1 MYFGTHKDVKDTK
14 ITARKSWFFF
24 DNEIVCLGSAI
35 NDFSETPVITCVEN
49 RLWRE
54 GDALTVNGKELIPTE
69 KTSLSAKNAHFT
81 NMGGYVFF
89 DESDLSFEKTV
100 KSNHRNAS
108 DTSTRDFL
116 EIVIDHGVGDGKLNG
131 TYAYAYL
138 PTASSVETSSY
149 SDAPDVTVVANTE
162 KVHAVYE
169 KTLDI
174 LAINFFEA
182 DTVSYGN
189 TTVSATSPLSIMIN
203 GNDINVSDPTK
214 KLDVL
219 KFSINGKEYS
229 VTDPDTL
236 AKTFTLNA

>member
-1 MYFGTHKDVKDTK
+1 
-14 ITARKSWFFF
+14 
-24 DNEIVCLGSAI
+24 
-35 NDFSETPVITCVEN
+35 
-49 RLWRE
+49 
-54 GDALTVNGKELIPTE
+54 
-69 KTSLSAKNAHFT
+69 
-81 NMGGYVFF
+81 
-89 DESDLSFEKTV
+89 
-100 KSNHRNAS
+100 
-108 DTSTRDFL
+108 
-116 EIVIDHGVGDGKLNG
+116 
-131 TYAYAYL
+131 
-138 PTASSVETSSY
+138 
-149 SDAPDVTVVANTE
+149 VVANTE